1 MVPKAPVAL
10 TGCVPLLSTPYA
22 LRAVGA
28 LSTIV
33 PRADSIAVLFCFLFS
48 SCMLWILPVRFVF
61 LGLMGYSLV
70 ILAGAGAVLMLIRRR
85 CWGCCDLGVPL
96 DHLGCRR
103 DLREDQHAGFVDFF
117 APQSLIRDC
126 PGPYEVPWSL
136 VIIVCSLASCCGR
149 IVLRVERSLE
159 PLRVFKSAADICL
172 IDDRPDFGTISL

>member
-22 LRAVGA
+22 LCAVG
-28 LSTIV
+28 
-33 PRADSIAVLFCFLFS
+33 ADSIAVLLCFFILILYVVDSPRAICVPWPDGLFTGHPGQGW
-48 SCMLWILPVRFVF
+48 SC
-61 LGLMGYSLV
+61 
-70 ILAGAGAVLMLIRRR
+70 LMLIRRR
-85 CWGCCDLGVPL
+85 CWGCCDLGVLL

-103 DLREDQHAGFVDFF
+103 DLREDQHAKFVDFL
-117 APQSLIRDC
+117 APQGLIRDC

-149 IVLRVERSLE
+149 IVLHLERSLE
-159 PLRVFKSAADICL
+159 PLHVFKSAEDICL